1 MDFPITSITLEHEC
15 YPPLLRHIFDP
26 PVVLYV
32 RGNPEVLKNECFG
45 IVGTRA
51 LTDYGKRSGADLA
64 TGIARAGFTIVS
76 GLALGIDA
84 LAHRTALTEKTPTI
98 AVLGSG
104 ISDEMLYPHQNLRLA
119 HQIMRAGGAVISEYE
134 PHVRAQLFTFPAR
147 NRIISGMSKGVL
159 VVEGDIKSGTMITA
173 KAALDQGRDVFAV
186 PGPIYA
192 AKSQGTNYLIQKGAK
207 LVSSIGDILEEYGKF
222 LPESAVI
229 AASNPQEAKILEIL
243 QEEPMT
249 PDQIIRSSGFDTATV
264 AATLM
269 VMEVEK
275 KVRNLGNG
283 KFVVYS

>member
-1 MDFPITSITLEHEC
+1 MDFPITSITLESEW

-32 RGNPEVLKNECFG
+32 RGNTEALTGECFG
-45 IVGTRA
+45 IVGTRT
-51 LTDYGKRSGADLA
+51 LTDYGKRSGTDLA
-64 TGIARAGFTIVS
+64 TGIARGGFTIVS
-76 GLALGIDA
+76 GLAMGIDA
-84 LAHRTALTEKTPTI
+84 LAHRAALAEKTPTI
-98 AVLGSG
+98 AVIGSG
-104 ISDEMLYPHQNLRLA
+104 LSDEMLYPHQNLRLA
-119 HQIMRAGGAVISEYE
+119 HQIMAAGGAVISEYE

-192 AKSQGTNYLIQKGAK
+192 KKSEGTNYLIQKGAK
-207 LVSSIGDILEEYGKF
+207 LVLKVEDILEDYGKF
-222 LPESAVI
+222 LPSAQAIVP
-229 AASNPQEAKILEIL
+229 SNPEEAAILGALAETPLTINEL
-243 QEEPMT
+243 IRATKLDTSQMT
-249 PDQIIRSSGFDTATV
+249 
-264 AATLM
+264 ATLM
-269 VMEVEK
+269 VMELEK